1 MKNKKKGLNLIAK
14 FMLMSLAP
22 LIVTFIVAQF
32 AISLVATQ
40 VAENL
45 VGNMLASNVHLINN
59 AMGLQV
65 QISSMADEDNTAEA
79 LTELMQNAK
88 EQTGGVNFAIIS
100 GDQISLSTFDADIPV
115 DTESVNKAIEE
126 GNLYIPDDVAGG
138 EHYYT
143 YYSAVEGQDGM
154 VVQATISHDTIG
166 EYYSHYV
173 LLVAIAMVIIMAVA
187 AILVVAMVR
196 LIVKAIGTTVGN
208 LDKVAD
214 GNLQYELPEKITS
227 RSDEV
232 GNIARSIQTL
242 IQKLG
247 KTVTNIHE
255 STDSLNT
262 FSNQFQNNFER
273 INNQISS
280 VNQAVDEIA
289 NGATSQAQET
299 TRISQEM
306 MDMGEALDQASG
318 SVKELMNS
326 TNAMRDQ
333 NNRMSDILD
342 ELSEISNRTEAS
354 IDNVYEQTSETN
366 KSAEEIRNVVD
377 IISDIAGQTN
387 LLSLNASIEAAR
399 AGEQGKGFA
408 VVAYEVRNLAEQSAD
423 SAQKIS
429 GIVEELIQKANIS
442 VRTMEDVR
450 QEIVAQN
457 EKLSNTRDTFENLR
471 TEIGIVSGEIDNV
484 SSQVDALNETK
495 NEVMS
500 GLESLSAIAEENAAS
515 TEETAATMAEL
526 ENIVNDCNEST
537 NELVS
542 LAGNMDE
549 NVNAF
554 KLDEE
559 AIARAKQAKEEGLEE
574 GFEE

>member
-14 FMLMSLAP
+14 FMLMSLVP
-22 LIVTFIVAQF
+22 LLATVIVAQLMLSF
-32 AISLVATQ
+32 VATS
-40 VAENL
+40 VAKTL
-45 VGNMLASNVHLINN
+45 VWNMLSSNVHLINN

-65 QISSMADEDNTAEA
+65 QVSSMTDEDNTAQA

-88 EQTGGVNFAIIS
+88 EQTGGVDFAIIS
-100 GDQISLSTFDADIPV
+100 GDQISLSTFDEDIPV
-115 DTESVNKAIEE
+115 DTESVNKALTD
-126 GNLYIPDDVAGG
+126 GNLYIADDDAGG
-138 EHYYT
+138 EKYYT

-154 VVQATISHDTIG
+154 VVQATISHDIIAK
-166 EYYSHYV
+166 YYSG
-173 LLVAIAMVIIMAVA
+173 IIAVA
-187 AILVVAMVR
+187 AAIMIMIMIVAAVLVVIMVR
-196 LIVKAIGTTVGN
+196 MIVKAIGSTVGN

-232 GNIARSIQTL
+232 GNIARSIQSL

-255 STDSLNT
+255 STDSLNS
-262 FSNQFQNNFER
+262 FSGQFQTNFER
-273 INNQISS
+273 INDQISS

-333 NNRMSDILD
+333 NSRMSDILD

-354 IDNVYEQTSETN
+354 IDNVYEQTAETN

-408 VVAYEVRNLAEQSAD
+408 VVADEVRNLAEQSAD

-429 GIVEELIQKANIS
+429 GIVEELIQKANVS

-450 QEIVAQN
+450 QEIAAQN
-457 EKLSNTRDTFENLR
+457 EKLSDTRDTFENLR
-471 TEIGIVSGEIDNV
+471 TEIGNVSGEIDNV

-500 GLESLSAIAEENAAS
+500 GLEGLSAIAEENAAS

-526 ENIVNDCNEST
+526 ENIVNECNDST

-542 LAGNMDE
+542 LAGDMDE

-554 KLDEE
+554 KLDDE
-559 AIARAKQAKEEGLEE
+559 AIARAKQAMEEGLDEGIEE
-574 GFEE
+574 